1 MKLVRRLIL
10 LISLTVITLSITGTS
25 DLPKLSLAREEA
37 KNFFTGLAGEN
48 KQILVVKI
56 DDTLPIIPSRRLLRR

>member
-10 LISLTVITLSITGTS
+10 FISLTVIILSFTGTS
-25 DLPKLSLAREEA
+25 DLPKLSLDKEEA
-37 KNFFTGLAGEN
+37 KNFFTGLAGDN

-56 DDTLPIIPSRRLLRR
+56 DDTKA